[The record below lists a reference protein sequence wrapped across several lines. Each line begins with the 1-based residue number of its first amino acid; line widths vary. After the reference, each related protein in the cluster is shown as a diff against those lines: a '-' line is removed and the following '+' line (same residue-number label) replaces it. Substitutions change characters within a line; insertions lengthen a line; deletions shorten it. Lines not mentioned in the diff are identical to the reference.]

1 MPAKRECL
9 DYALNYIYRY
19 QKSKKEL
26 IIQLRKK
33 WYVESEIE
41 KTIKYLEKKWY
52 VNDEKFIKDYIDY
65 HIIRNWK
72 PIITIKNKLYEKWL
86 DTYLTKKI
94 IEENFEEINK
104 WIEKKLK
111 EEIEKMKKKDINP
124 MDIIQKLTRKWYT
137 MNQVR
142 YVINHK

>member
-41 KTIKYLEKKWY
+41 KTIKYLEEKWY
-52 VNDEKFIKDYIDY
+52 VNDKKFIEDYIDY

-72 PIITIKNKLYEKWL
+72 PIIIIKNKLYEKWL

-104 WIEKKLK
+104 WIEKRIK
-111 EEIEKMKKKDINP
+111 EEIEKMKKKDMNP

-137 MNQVR
+137 INQVK
-142 YVINHK
+142 YVINNK

>member
-72 PIITIKNKLYEKWL
+72 PIIIIKNKLYEKWL

-104 WIEKKLK
+104 WIEKRIK

-137 MNQVR
+137 LNQVK
-142 YVINHK
+142 YVINNK